1 MKLDDSHPGKPGRS
15 ILEQIWEE
23 LDATMDRLRS
33 DGVPDPD
40 PAMSVGAAINAGKD
54 WGEERGRAQGVAF
67 AIAVMTNPYAPDVP
81 KIKAEA
87 RKRWERRNHEGE
99 GKETK
104 ASPRKRR

>member
-1 MKLDDSHPGKPGRS
+1 MKLEDSHPGKPGRS

-23 LDATMDRLRS
+23 LDSIMDRLRS
-33 DGVPDPD
+33 GSPIPEAEGWTGVRDR
-40 PAMSVGAAINAGKD
+40 A
-54 WGEERGRAQGVAF
+54 ELRGRAQGIAY

-87 RKRWERRNHEGE
+87 RTRWERRNHEGE
-99 GKETK
+99 GKEAK